1 MVSYRFRTQTGTYY
15 IYRRA
20 MESECYRYAPP
31 GTPSS
36 ITYLTS
42 VSPGQAIT
50 VSWSNVS
57 TADRYELQYR
67 YQNTNGTWES
77 WQTVSSSLTGTSRSF
92 TVSSSSSYNAIQFR
106 VLADNSHT
114 MRDTHYGT
122 DISSRRK
129 IRVEN
134 GFYSNN
140 KTGPGF
146 TGFTTPTSDVT
157 AGSSVTVRWGAT
169 SSWGNPT
176 SGSNYRLQVR
186 YNGGSWSDVA
196 TTGTTAS
203 RAYTISSTSSYNTV
217 QFRVRAESGGGNSS
231 YRESSTV
238 DIVPGQPPSI
248 SYPSSVTAGDNISV
262 SWRQDREQHI

>member
-1 MVSYRFRTQTGTYY
+1 MDARPFQITIPNWWYNYQGSTAAYTATWHANNITTEELYLVNGSYRFRTQTGTYY

-122 DISSRRK
+122 DIPTE
-129 IRVEN
+129 EN
-134 GFYSNN
+134 QVQNRFYSNTN
-140 KTGPGF
+140 GLGYTWVF
-146 TGFTTPTSDVT
+146 TAPTSDVT
-157 AGSSVTVRWGAT
+157 AGSSVTVRWGAIIL
-169 SSWGNPT
+169 GQ
-176 SGSNYRLQVR
+176 SNFRLKL
-186 YNGGSWSDVA
+186 
-196 TTGTTAS
+196 
-203 RAYTISSTSSYNTV
+203 
-217 QFRVRAESGGGNSS
+217 
-231 YRESSTV
+231 
-238 DIVPGQPPSI
+238 
-248 SYPSSVTAGDNISV
+248 
-262 SWRQDREQHI
+262 

>member
-1 MVSYRFRTQTGTYY
+1 
-15 IYRRA
+15 
-20 MESECYRYAPP
+20 MENR
-31 GTPSS
+31 
-36 ITYLTS
+36 
-42 VSPGQAIT
+42 
-50 VSWSNVS
+50 
-57 TADRYELQYR
+57 
-67 YQNTNGTWES
+67 
-77 WQTVSSSLTGTSRSF
+77 
-92 TVSSSSSYNAIQFR
+92 
-106 VLADNSHT
+106 
-114 MRDTHYGT
+114 
-122 DISSRRK
+122 
-129 IRVEN
+129 
-134 GFYSNN
+134 FYSNN
-140 KTGPGF
+140 KTGPGY
-146 TGFTTPTSDVT
+146 TRGFTAPTSDVT

-262 SWRQDREQHI
+262 SWEAGPGAYTYQLQRRYRNTDGTYTSWSTVYTGSSRSATVATASNKGYTDVQFRGGQKNPMGKPLVIGKEAQLHLSNLHLPQEPLRHLHQQLQQAAQSPLNGGQPHIGGTLHRITIIGLKLAIMMAVIH